1 MIRLQHTLL
10 RRHEFP
16 PVLVP
21 LRRRRFGRARLITL
35 ILVAILQLPMRAAFG
50 QSEEAVSSRA
60 RQSEDEQILKDRL
73 RSIQYR
79 DRLSDDIRQGKNLV
93 SAYDQP
99 LLSQPVDA
107 QAYVLGPGD
116 ALHLALWGDLE
127 AGYTIPVLPEGTI
140 SIPTIGVIE
149 IAGKTLAEARDR
161 LKTAVASSY
170 RNVTFTLDLVQLRR
184 FRVYVT
190 GQVAKPGTYFAQEQ
204 DRVSDIIELAGGP
217 VEWADMRRVEVRH
230 ADQSTAVLDLQRFY
244 ATGSFADNLP
254 LQSGDMICVVP
265 IDPSHDY
272 VIVESDLESNGVHPI
287 RPGETLLSFLQT
299 NRALSRR
306 ADLRNIRIVRENR
319 LLSHDLLASGNGIAG
334 IELKSG
340 DRISLVLI
348 QDEVFVEGYVL
359 RPGPQ
364 AYFPNVKA
372 IEYANNAGRTSES
385 GSADKIKVI
394 RASTGKE
401 ERGKDVI
408 VERGDRVIVAGTSKE
423 NLKDIFQIFSSA
435 ASLIVSFAVIQ
446 SLNK

>member
-1 MIRLQHTLL
+1 MIGLQHKLL
-10 RRHEFP
+10 KGHEYP

-21 LRRRRFGRARLITL
+21 LSKRRFARAGLIML
-35 ILVAILQLPMRAAFG
+35 ILVGILHLPLRAAFG

-60 RQSEDEQILKDRL
+60 RPSEEEQILKDRL
-73 RSIQYR
+73 RNIQYR
-79 DRLSDDIRQGKNLV
+79 DRLSDDVRQSRTLV
-93 SAYDQP
+93 STFDQP
-99 LLSQPVDA
+99 MLSHPVNA
-107 QAYVLGPGD
+107 QEYVLGPGD
-116 ALHLALWGDLE
+116 VLHLALWGDLE

-149 IAGKTLAEARDR
+149 IAGRSLAEARDR

-190 GQVAKPGTYFAQEQ
+190 GQVAKPGTYFAQAQ

-230 ADQSTAVLDLQRFY
+230 ADQSTAVIDLQRFY
-244 ATGSFADNLP
+244 GTGAFADNPP
-254 LQSGDMICVVP
+254 LQSGDMIHVLP

-287 RPGETLLSFLQT
+287 RPGETLLSFLQN

-319 LLSHDLLASGNGIAG
+319 LFSHDLLASGNGMAE

-340 DRISLVLI
+340 DRISLTLI

-385 GSADKIKVI
+385 GSADKIKVV

-423 NLKDIFQIFSSA
+423 HLKDVFQIISSA